1 MSSVVMAL
9 AADTASALDKIDNK
23 IKCVR
28 LNTIAFTPLSLDC
41 IQVQSLPWIYNSTL
55 MSPCQQQ
62 FDITLQFLYNI
73 FEVIHMTMK
82 PGTKTLSLRIDGELK
97 FELEKE
103 AVKQS
108 RSVNNLLVHIIKQ
121 YFENEKR
128 RGYRK

>member
-1 MSSVVMAL
+1 
-9 AADTASALDKIDNK
+9 
-23 IKCVR
+23 
-28 LNTIAFTPLSLDC
+28 
-41 IQVQSLPWIYNSTL
+41 
-55 MSPCQQQ
+55 
-62 FDITLQFLYNI
+62 
-73 FEVIHMTMK
+73 MTMK

-121 YFENEKR
+121 YFENEKK